1 LCIRDRLS
9 TAHALAQGG
18 EGPAGSRTRAR
29 GNQPDLRHQGAPQA
43 GPTSEPEP
51 AFPDRRP
58 RRRPYQPKQRKD
70 SITARY
76 TPQEK
81 AEVTAAAKA
90 ANVFPAGFLA
100 DAGLAAAR
108 GHLPA
113 FRANDQLDQAIDEL
127 AALRTQISRVGN
139 NINQIARVYNTDGQ
153 PRPGELH
160 QALAHLVRTLT
171 RIDDAAHDLV
181 HKRTR

>member
-1 LCIRDRLS
+1 MS

-18 EGPAGSRTRAR
+18 EGPAGSRTWACE
-29 GNQPDLRHQGAPQA
+29 NQPDLRHQGAPQA
-43 GPTSEPEP
+43 GHTSDHEPEP
-51 AFPDRRP
+51 AFPGRRP

-127 AALRTQISRVGN
+127 AALRTQVSRVGN
-139 NINQIARVYNTDGQ
+139 NINQIARVYNTDSQ

-171 RIDDAAHDLV
+171 RIDDAAHAVV
-181 HKRTR
+181 HKRAR